1 MSAEQNELH
10 ELQNITHQYR
20 KSLAAYEARTGLAPQ
35 LVDSRGSGEEK
46 QAFARM
52 DADLTAIELRAQL
65 KATEDRLAKIEAQP
79 TFASRAPKFEPN
91 TDGESRAWLR
101 AVMSGDT
108 ASLRAL
114 GTATVTG
121 ASGQLDITAGG
132 NVPTDMERRIRE
144 KLYQNSVIRQ
154 IAVVNTV
161 DSRRTLLVEGNIP
174 TGYLVTEGAD
184 VTLSDPSFATVSVT
198 PYKYGCA
205 TQLTQEFIEDAI
217 GQGGVGSAMDYVATR
232 LALGL
237 QRKMEND
244 FVTGAGSSGPQ
255 GIARTNGITTGINL
269 GSQPQVIGNVTA
281 DNIIDTVH
289 AVAPQYRNSPRFRWL
304 FHDEFL
310 KVARKLKNG
319 GTTTTN
325 GAFATDFIWTP
336 GATGS
341 TLNGGVPATLYG
353 VPYSISEWVNNGSG
367 SATENTTY
375 AVVGDFNYFEVFDR
389 TGMTTLVD
397 PYSNAVQNAVKMYMY
412 ARTDSR
418 VTLAAAFAAIR
429 V

>member
-1 MSAEQNELH
+1 MAEQNDELH
-10 ELQNITHQYR
+10 ELQSITHQYR
-20 KSLAAYEARTGLAPQ
+20 KSLAAYEARTGNVPQ
-35 LVDSRGSGEEK
+35 SVDSRGSGEEK

-79 TFASRAPKFEPN
+79 TLASRAPKFEPN

-114 GTATVTG
+114 GTATIGGG
-121 ASGQLDITAGG
+121 AGQLDTTAGN

-154 IAVVNTV
+154 ISVVNTV
-161 DSRRTLLVEGNIP
+161 DSRRTLLVEGSIP

-184 VTLSDPSFATVSVT
+184 VTLSDPSLSTVSVT
-198 PYKYGCA
+198 PYKYACA

-217 GQGGVGSAMDYVATR
+217 GQGGVGTAMDYVATR

-244 FVTGAGSSGPQ
+244 FATGAGTAGPQ
-255 GIARTNGITTGINL
+255 GIARTGGITTGVNL
-269 GSQPQVIGNVTA
+269 GSQPQAITAVTA
-281 DNIIDTVH
+281 DNIIDAVH
-289 AVAPQYRNSPRFRWL
+289 AVSPQYRNSPRFRWL

-310 KVARKLKNG
+310 KVARKLKNTV
-319 GTTTTN
+319 TTS
-325 GAFATDFIWTP
+325 GAQDFIWTP
-336 GATGS
+336 GTTGN

-353 VPYSISEWVNNGSG
+353 VPYSISEWVNNGAG
-367 SATENTTY
+367 SATENTVY
-375 AVVGDFNYFEVFDR
+375 AIVGDFNYFEIFDR

-397 PYSNAVQNAVKMYMY
+397 PYSNAVQNAVKMYMF